1 MNGFLN
7 MLPLPTNFAGM
18 ATAFGPSSSKLRAA
32 CGVCLSLILCVF
44 VTPASAQTESLRA
57 LLQNAMASHPDVVAK
72 RNEERAAA
80 SELDGSKWGRFP
92 GFSVQATSENS
103 NQFTSSRTATLE
115 QPIWTGGRITSA
127 IDRADA
133 NLAVSQAAVLE
144 TQQLVLR
151 DTSSAF
157 YEVLRLEAR
166 YKDAKSNE
174 LEHLRLQGVIE
185 RRVEAGVSPL
195 TDLTQATAR
204 TQQAVADRIQVVRQL
219 EATRAQ
225 LDQLV
230 GRRVGAIKIPKSFAV
245 DPSLKGGALDRAR
258 DFSPTLKKLQL
269 QVRVADA
276 DIDNA
281 KAQIMP
287 KLVAGY
293 RKNIGTILPGQD
305 GGGTYV
311 AIQAQTGGGLS
322 ALSGVDAAVARRE
335 AAIEKVTAQER
346 LLEQEIRAAVSD
358 IDAYDLQLKSLGRL
372 LEDSDAI
379 VSSYLRQFQVGRR
392 SWIEVLN
399 AQREKTQAAFSLRDL
414 ESAVNVSK
422 IRLLLL
428 VGQINAESLDG
439 LNE

>member
-1 MNGFLN
+1 MKNKPNPMSNLFDTSVLPVLLRFVSRLLRQGFLPIF
-7 MLPLPTNFAGM
+7 LG
-18 ATAFGPSSSKLRAA
+18 AF
-32 CGVCLSLILCVF
+32 LSV
-44 VTPASAQTESLRA
+44 ANAQSESLRS
-57 LLQNAMASHPDVVAK
+57 LLQNAMSTHPDVLAK

-80 SELDGSKWGRFP
+80 SELSGSKWGRFP

-103 NQFTSSRTATLE
+103 NQFSSTRTATLE

-144 TQQLVLR
+144 TQQSVLR
-151 DTSSAF
+151 ETSSVF

-174 LEHLRLQGVIE
+174 TEHLRLQGVIE

-204 TQQAVADRIQVVRQL
+204 TQQAIADRIQIVRQL
-219 EATRAQ
+219 DTVRAQ

-230 GRRVGAIKIPKSFAV
+230 GRRVGPLNTPKAFSV
-245 DPSLKGGALDRAR
+245 DNSLMGAALDRAR
-258 DFSPTLKKLQL
+258 EFSPSLKKLQL
-269 QVRVADA
+269 QIRVADA

-305 GGGTYV
+305 GGGTF
-311 AIQAQTGGGLS
+311 ISLQAQTGGGLS

-335 AAIEKVTAQER
+335 AALEKVTAQDR
-346 LLEQEIRAAVSD
+346 ALVQEVRASVGD
-358 IDAYDLQLKSLGRL
+358 IDAYSLQLKSLGRL
-372 LEDSDAI
+372 LEDSDA
-379 VSSYLRQFQVGRR
+379 VVASYLRQFQVGRR

-414 ESAVNVSK
+414 EAAVNVSK

-428 VGQINAESLDG
+428 VGQINAENLDG